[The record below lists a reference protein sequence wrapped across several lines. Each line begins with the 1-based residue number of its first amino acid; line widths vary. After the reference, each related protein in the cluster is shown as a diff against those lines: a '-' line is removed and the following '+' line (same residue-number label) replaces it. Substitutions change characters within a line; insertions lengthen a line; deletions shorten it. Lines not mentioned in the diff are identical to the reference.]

1 MAYLNIL
8 NMTNTNIRPDGRADG
23 HKVHPYSNPD
33 PYISITGNRWTK
45 HYYIGSERIASRT
58 GTLGDFAA
66 LHTPDNHSAGNGQV
80 ASVNY
85 AAIRQVEED
94 SIASYYAQLGVPYE
108 ALSNKC
114 E

>member
-1 MAYLNIL
+1 MKTPCKNETYLGI
-8 NMTNTNIRPDGRADG
+8 ID
-23 HKVHPYSNPD
+23 
-33 PYISITGNRWTK
+33 
-45 HYYIGSERIASRT
+45 IGSERIASRT